1 MPGWQQEKDQLDER
15 LGDPALYSNPDR
27 TLLESLLKR
36 QAQLANDIENAEM
49 RWLEIQEQ
57 LESLADWSLRR
68 KPMSPWVISVYFIAS
83 TITFILYALDKSAA
97 KNNRW
102 RIEENTLHLCGLIGG
117 WPGALLAQRLFRHKT
132 KKTSFQIIFWITVVF
147 NVGANGWLFL
157 SSAAQDLRYS
167 MGVP

>member
-1 MPGWQQEKDQLDER
+1 
-15 LGDPALYSNPDR
+15 
-27 TLLESLLKR
+27 
-36 QAQLANDIENAEM
+36 
-49 RWLEIQEQ
+49 
-57 LESLADWSLRR
+57 
-68 KPMSPWVISVYFIAS
+68 MSPRIIISVYFIAS

-97 KNNRW
+97 KSNRW

-147 NVGANGWLFL
+147 NVGANGWLLL